1 LHFDIARVDDHVQVI
16 GSLAT
21 KHPKP
26 TQPLAGLLVQKDYSY
41 TLLDPK
47 DLKDFTGLGTT
58 EIKQRQSLRIG
69 VSWEVIRWHLEGMY
83 GEVEEDVEDG
93 KPIFK
98 VCLSRQPL
106 EFYFD
111 VELAQCRSCKP

>member
-1 LHFDIARVDDHVQVI
+1 LFPQVI

-26 TQPLAGLLVQKDYSY
+26 TQPLSGLLVQKDYSY

-58 EIKQRQSLRIG
+58 EIKQRQSLRLSVG
-69 VSWEVIRWHLEGMY
+69 WEVVRWHLEGMY
-83 GEVEEDVEDG
+83 GEVEEDAEDG
-93 KPIFK
+93 KPVFR
-98 VCLSRQPL
+98 VCRNHA
-106 EFYFD
+106 EC
-111 VELAQCRSCKP
+111 ELCSLCRRFP